1 MTYNDRGLREISA
14 GLRDAKALI
23 TRKRTDAQHQMGV
36 LEAEISAQGKIE
48 AALDAA
54 LEVLR
59 AEQMKRED
67 ERTRANAE

>member
-14 GLRDAKALI
+14 GLRDAKAMI

-59 AEQMKRED
+59 AEQMRREAAK
-67 ERTRANAE
+67 ETA

>member
-14 GLRDAKALI
+14 GLREAKALI

-59 AEQMKRED
+59 AEQMRREAAK
-67 ERTRANAE
+67 EQVTA

>member
-1 MTYNDRGLREISA
+1 MTYTDRGLREISA
-14 GLRDAKALI
+14 GLRDAKTLI
-23 TRKRTDAQHQMGV
+23 ARKRTDAQHQMGV

-59 AEQMKRED
+59 AEQMRREAAK
-67 ERTRANAE
+67 ETA